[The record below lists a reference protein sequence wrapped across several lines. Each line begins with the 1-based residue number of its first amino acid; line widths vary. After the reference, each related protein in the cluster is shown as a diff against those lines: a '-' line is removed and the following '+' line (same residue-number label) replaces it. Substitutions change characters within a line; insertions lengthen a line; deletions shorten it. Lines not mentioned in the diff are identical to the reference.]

1 MMKKVSRY
9 IPAAIMMAAI
19 FTFSSIPLRDLPNF
33 SWADVVVKKGGHMI
47 GYGLLALSYWFALK
61 PEKGKNWKYWL
72 AWVLAILYA
81 TTDEFHQSF
90 VPGRHPSPIDVLVFD
105 NLGAAI
111 ALFLASRIQKQK

>member
-1 MMKKVSRY
+1 MKKVSRY

-47 GYGLLALSYWFALK
+47 GYALLALSYWFALK

-90 VPGRHPSPIDVLVFD
+90 VPGRHASPIDVLVFD

-111 ALFLASRIQKQK
+111 ALFLASRIRKQK